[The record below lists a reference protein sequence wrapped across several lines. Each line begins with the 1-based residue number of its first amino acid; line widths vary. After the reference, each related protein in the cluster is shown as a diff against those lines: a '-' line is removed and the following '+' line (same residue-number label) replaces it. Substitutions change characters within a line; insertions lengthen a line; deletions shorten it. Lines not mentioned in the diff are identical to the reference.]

1 MKIVKFNRWQTMLHI
16 LPQLKTVS
24 DDLFND
30 AVNSEPY
37 EVLLRRFG
45 ALVEN
50 IRELSIQT
58 HHVVDLPERD
68 KDLVT
73 VFDKLSLDAQQ
84 RYSESL
90 NSEYSELIHNISEI
104 HTFVVSFVESIEE
117 LKHYV
122 YDNRNKET
130 SPFAAYAY

>member
-1 MKIVKFNRWQTMLHI
+1 METMLHI

-58 HHVVDLPERD
+58 HNVFDLPERD

-122 YDNRNKET
+122 YDNHNKKA